1 MDGAPAP
8 DARGCETT
16 GGTVKRHCGPC
27 PVEERPISDQ
37 RPGYHC
43 QFHALVFPGFW
54 TSLETP
60 VTPAAGFH
68 PLRLFVCSPTS
79 GPDPQTLLYV
89 LPPNTF
95 HSFGPS
101 ALTPQAKA
109 YRTSWGGE
117 AS

>member
-16 GGTVKRHCGPC
+16 GGTVERHCGPC
-27 PVEERPISDQ
+27 PVEDRPISDQ

-60 VTPAAGFH
+60 VTPGAGFH
-68 PLRLFVCSPTS
+68 PLRLFAHPLEVLTLRHSCMCSPL
-79 GPDPQTLLYV
+79 TLSIPLGL
-89 LPPNTF
+89 LP
-95 HSFGPS
+95 
-101 ALTPQAKA
+101 
-109 YRTSWGGE
+109 
-117 AS
+117 